1 MKALDNQVPG
11 SVAYPVGNGGSLFLV
26 VLAGVLLF
34 KEHVNRVGI
43 AGIAIGIA
51 AVLVLILS

>member
-34 KEHVNRVGI
+34 KEDVNRVGI
-43 AGIAIGIA
+43 AGIAVGVA